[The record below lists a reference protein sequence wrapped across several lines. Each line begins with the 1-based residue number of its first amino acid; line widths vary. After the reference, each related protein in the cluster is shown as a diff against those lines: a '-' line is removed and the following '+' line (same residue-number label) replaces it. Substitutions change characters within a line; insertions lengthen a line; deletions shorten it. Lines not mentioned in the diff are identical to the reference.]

1 MPSSSSRFFPP
12 SSAHIRKRIHVLYRA
27 ERQQKKHEPASCL
40 ERDAFIQISHFSFVV
55 SPVRS
60 FIYDYLFSRYTLFFF
75 GWWELQA
82 AAQVVSLLI
91 LVRELEM
98 EAKKDKRRT
107 AKKRGGRNA
116 SSQIERAYLDMISPC
131 CATI

>member
-75 GWWELQA
+75 FGWWELQA

-107 AKKRGGRNA
+107 AKKKEVA
-116 SSQIERAYLDMISPC
+116 EMHQAK
-131 CATI
+131 

>member
-27 ERQQKKHEPASCL
+27 ERQQKNTNLRAVWKEMLLFKFLIFLSSSLLFDP
-40 ERDAFIQISHFSFVV
+40 SFMI
-55 SPVRS
+55 
-60 FIYDYLFSRYTLFFF
+60 IYFLDIRCFFF

-107 AKKRGGRNA
+107 AKKKEVA
-116 SSQIERAYLDMISPC
+116 EMHQAK
-131 CATI
+131 

>member
-1 MPSSSSRFFPP
+1 MF
-12 SSAHIRKRIHVLYRA
+12 
-27 ERQQKKHEPASCL
+27 
-40 ERDAFIQISHFSFVV
+40 
-55 SPVRS
+55 
-60 FIYDYLFSRYTLFFF
+60 FFF

-107 AKKRGGRNA
+107 AKKKEVA
-116 SSQIERAYLDMISPC
+116 EMHQAK
-131 CATI
+131 